1 MEKLKTI
8 GSILLILLLFPY
20 VCVML
25 AGRSPEGPGTGTLM
39 ADAGEESGVLEQWV
53 LEILPAQ
60 MPVTYELEALK
71 AQAVLIRSNL
81 AFCLQEEGMEPEEL
95 KPEALD
101 RWKLL
106 HYSLAE
112 LMEIW
117 GDTLFDEYYDKIC
130 RAVQETKGLVLTYE
144 GRYVDLPYHAV
155 SAGRTRDGAQLGEE
169 YSYLKAVECPGD
181 LEAENFLQLVRLEI
195 SGQQD
200 YGNEAEAGSESESGD
215 GLEIVSRDE
224 AEYVTEIRQGEK
236 SLMGEEFRQKYDLA
250 SSCFTLQEQENGWI
264 VTTKG
269 LGHGFGLSMYQARL
283 QACQGKTFLEIL
295 EYFYTGMECIS
306 FS

>member
-8 GSILLILLLFPY
+8 GSIFLILLLFPY

-25 AGRSPEGPGTGTLM
+25 TGRSPEEKGYKILA
-39 ADAGEESGVLEQWV
+39 ADAKEEPGVLEQWV
-53 LEILPAQ
+53 MEILPAQ

-95 KPEALD
+95 SPEALD
-101 RWKLL
+101 RWEIL
-106 HYSLAE
+106 HYSLTE

-117 GDTLFDEYYDKIC
+117 GETLFDEYYEKIFQ
-130 RAVQETKGLVLTYE
+130 AVQETQGMVLTYE

-155 SAGRTRDGAQLGEE
+155 SAGKTRDGELLGEG

-181 LEAENFLQLVRLEI
+181 LEAENFLQLVRLET
-195 SGQQD
+195 G
-200 YGNEAEAGSESESGD
+200 EE
-215 GLEIVSRDE
+215 LEILSRDE
-224 AEYVTEIRQGEK
+224 AEYVTEIRQGETI
-236 SLMGEEFRQKYDLA
+236 MAGEEFRQAHNLA
-250 SSCFTLQEQENGWI
+250 SSCFTLQEQENGRI
-264 VTTKG
+264 MTTKG

-295 EYFYTGMECIS
+295 EYFYTGIECIS